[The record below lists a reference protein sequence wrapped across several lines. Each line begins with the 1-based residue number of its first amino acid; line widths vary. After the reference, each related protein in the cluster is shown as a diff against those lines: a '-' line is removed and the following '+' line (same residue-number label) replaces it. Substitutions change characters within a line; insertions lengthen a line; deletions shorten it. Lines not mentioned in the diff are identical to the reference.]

1 MLASVV
7 NLLNPSRLVL
17 GGELADAGEHLIA
30 GIREI
35 VYRRSTP
42 LATRSLQ
49 IAPSSVGGLAG
60 VIGAAA
66 MAIEHVLSPTAVD
79 LELASAFVPA
89 PTSRPGPRGLIQR

>member
-1 MLASVV
+1 M
-7 NLLNPSRLVL
+7 L
-17 GGELADAGEHLIA
+17 GGELADAGDHLIA

-49 IAPSSVGGLAG
+49 VAQSGVGGLAG

-66 MAIEHVLSPTAVD
+66 MGIEHVLSPDAVD
-79 LELASAFVPA
+79 AELATVLPA
-89 PTSRPGPRGLIQR
+89 QGSGRAATPSSS